1 MVSEKFSPKNLF
13 YRECYRECMAHILFC
28 HTTVSQFLVADI
40 SLNIACKALKIA
52 QTAQLNQLFQLLHLV
67 TSAERDVKDSQR
79 SGMSQS

>member
-1 MVSEKFSPKNLF
+1 
-13 YRECYRECMAHILFC
+13 MARILFC
-28 HTTVSQFLVADI
+28 HTTISQFLVADI
-40 SLNIACKALKIA
+40 SLNIAFKEVKIA